1 MLLRRLLYALPLA
14 AFAAVAVWFLHGLG
28 RDPAA
33 IPSALI
39 DKPAP
44 EFSMP
49 ALEGWNK
56 PALRPEDLRGRVTMV
71 NFFASWCAPCRI
83 EHPLLMRLAAE
94 RRVTLYGVSYKDAAP
109 DSRRFLAQLG
119 DPYAAIGWDGNGRVA
134 IDWGVYGVPE
144 TFVIDRQ
151 GRIRHRHVGPLT
163 EEALAK
169 TIRPL
174 IARLELER

>member
-1 MLLRRLLYALPLA
+1 MSLRRLLYALPLLG
-14 AFAAVAVWFLHGLG
+14 FAAVALWFLHGLG

-44 EFSMP
+44 EFRLP
-49 ALEGWNK
+49 PLEGSGK
-56 PALRPEDLRGRVTMV
+56 PALGPEDLRGRVTMV

-94 RRVTLYGVSYKDAAP
+94 RRVTLYGVSYKDAAA
-109 DSRRFLAQLG
+109 DSRRFLVQLG

-144 TFVIDRQ
+144 TFVIDRNGVIRYKQIGPITPAALRDRILPLVRELQ
-151 GRIRHRHVGPLT
+151 G
-163 EEALAK
+163 
-169 TIRPL
+169 
-174 IARLELER
+174 